1 MANAFRA
8 AIVRISTR
16 RIVRRTLFTLA
27 LAALALSLDAN
38 SARGQVIVEVQED
51 WELVIADPDANS
63 AGPQI
68 TCVISPYTHVTGL
81 YAALELNQQTHPH
94 YIPGGVQLHTW
105 DGECILESEN
115 FPSDAVLS
123 TQGETIQWTQR
134 MAIVHGQIVFD
145 TDSGVSE
152 TWGNFG
158 ANGHLWIS
166 RESPVENLNSYSPD
180 VSVENS
186 GIGYAANRVER
197 LVLKQVRYYTAS
209 GLHSTDTTERVVHEL
224 TTE

>member
-8 AIVRISTR
+8 AVDLTSTSRILRPTH
-16 RIVRRTLFTLA
+16 LTLA
-27 LAALALSLDAN
+27 LAALVIWAGAS
-38 SARGQVIVEVQED
+38 SARGQDIVEVQED

-68 TCVISPYTHVTGL
+68 TCAISPFGHVSSL

-105 DGECILESEN
+105 DGECILQSKN
-115 FPSDAVLS
+115 FPTDAVLS

-134 MAIVHGQIVFD
+134 MAIVGGQIVFD

-166 RESPVENLNSYSPD
+166 RESPVVNLNSYSPE

-197 LVLKQVRYYTAS
+197 LVLKQVRYYTVL
-209 GLHSTDTTERVVHEL
+209 GLHWTDTTERVVHEL